1 MTFLFLS
8 LENTHHTAK
17 WHCLFSLAI
26 NLIIYFH
33 KMRVSCWIFLNIKN
47 NLCTFLYHQ
56 NRCLIIRVFNSISNI
71 FDDFALVWVV
81 QSSLLTS
88 YVFKMIEGYG
98 PHMCGSSWIE
108 KLLPT
113 IILHESKFSGGLRWR
128 IFSSSR
134 NNVTFYFL
142 SLISVNTMMLCRP
155 RRVRKYYNWKRKFKV
170 QVLKVVWRKA
180 DQCLIKWWTAN
191 CLDSEILFLHQNQ
204 HAFNIRR
211 ISKTC
216 HPSCM
221 G

>member
-113 IILHESKFSGGLRWR
+113 IILHESKFSGVWGEGFFQVPEITLHF
-128 IFSSSR
+128 IFCLWFLWTQWCCVDQEEYESIIIGNESS
-134 NNVTFYFL
+134 
-142 SLISVNTMMLCRP
+142 
-155 RRVRKYYNWKRKFKV
+155 KF
-170 QVLKVVWRKA
+170 R
-180 DQCLIKWWTAN
+180 
-191 CLDSEILFLHQNQ
+191 F
-204 HAFNIRR
+204 
-211 ISKTC
+211 
-216 HPSCM
+216 
-221 G
+221 

>member
-33 KMRVSCWIFLNIKN
+33 KMRVSCWILLNIKN

-56 NRCLIIRVFNSISNI
+56 NRCLIIRVFNSIPNI

-113 IILHESKFSGGLRWR
+113 IILHESKFSGVWGEGFFQVPEITLHF
-128 IFSSSR
+128 IFCLWFLWTQWCCVDQEEYESIIIGNESS
-134 NNVTFYFL
+134 
-142 SLISVNTMMLCRP
+142 
-155 RRVRKYYNWKRKFKV
+155 KF
-170 QVLKVVWRKA
+170 R
-180 DQCLIKWWTAN
+180 
-191 CLDSEILFLHQNQ
+191 F
-204 HAFNIRR
+204 
-211 ISKTC
+211 
-216 HPSCM
+216 
-221 G
+221 